1 MTPHR
6 PFPVFSRIL
15 HWTMAVLVLAMLFI
29 GIGMVSSVS
38 AYHQL
43 VAIHKPLG
51 ILVLILVAIRL
62 VNRLINPPPPLP
74 EGMPPWQRFAAL
86 GSHVLLYILMFAVPL
101 VGWAMLSAARY
112 PVVLYGALQLPP
124 IMPQNPELFAVLRE
138 THTVLALLL
147 FATFLAHFGAALM
160 HALIFRDDVFPS
172 MTFWGWRE
180 RAGTASGGRDSA
192 AHRQRHSGTG
202 KERVGEAG
210 ASGVD
215 LTFATRLAASPRSE
229 CQIQNSTSTLY
240 LLVVL

>member
-1 MTPHR
+1 MTMTPHR
-6 PFPVFSRIL
+6 PFPIFSRIL

-62 VNRLINPPPPLP
+62 VNRLVNPPPPLP
-74 EGMPPWQRFAAL
+74 DGMPPWQRFAAL

-172 MTFWGWRE
+172 MTFWGLRNE
-180 RAGTASGGRDSA
+180 RAGGTSGDRDGRAQVA
-192 AHRQRHSGTG
+192 A
-202 KERVGEAG
+202 AP
-210 ASGVD
+210 A
-215 LTFATRLAASPRSE
+215 LAKSE
-229 CQIQNSTSTLY
+229 
-240 LLVVL
+240 

>member
-1 MTPHR
+1 MTMTPHR

-51 ILVLILVAIRL
+51 ILVLVLVAIRL
-62 VNRLINPPPPLP
+62 VNRLVNPPPPLP
-74 EGMPPWQRFAAL
+74 EGMPSWQRIAAL
-86 GSHVLLYILMFAVPL
+86 GSHVLLYVLMFAVPL

-124 IMPQNPELFAVLRE
+124 IMPQNPALFAVLRE

-172 MTFWGWRE
+172 MTFWGLRE
-180 RAGTASGGRDSA
+180 RAGTASGDRDSA
-192 AHRQRHSGTG
+192 AH
-202 KERVGEAG
+202 
-210 ASGVD
+210 AS
-215 LTFATRLAASPRSE
+215 ASPALAKSE
-229 CQIQNSTSTLY
+229 
-240 LLVVL
+240 